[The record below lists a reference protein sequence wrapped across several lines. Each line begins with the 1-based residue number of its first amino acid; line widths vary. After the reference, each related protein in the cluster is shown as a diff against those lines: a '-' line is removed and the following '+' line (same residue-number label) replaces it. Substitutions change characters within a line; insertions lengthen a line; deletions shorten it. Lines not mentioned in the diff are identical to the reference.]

1 MPFSNL
7 ERSIVSE
14 SKPEGFLASN
24 EFLIRRLHSLSG
36 LIPVGAYMCVH
47 LLTNASVMSGAAAFQ
62 RNVNMIH
69 SLDKAL
75 PVIEWAFIFIPIL
88 FHAIFGFVIIGGG
101 LQNTSSYPL
110 QKNWRYTLQRWTG
123 GIAFLFIVGHV
134 FHLHGWVHS
143 LAEPL
148 GGANFKAYNATS
160 SLSWALRGA
169 VPIAFYSVGII
180 ACVYH
185 LANGIWTMG
194 ITWGVWTSPTA
205 QKRADKVCIGFGFAL
220 LFVGITAL
228 YGAVTTDIKAAFEVE
243 QQMLEQ
249 QVGEIPHYK
258 HYTEEERQEIEDK
271 LDESSEGVATAA
283 SH

>member
-1 MPFSNL
+1 M
-7 ERSIVSE
+7 SE
-14 SKPEGFLASN
+14 SKTEGFLASN

-75 PVIEWAFIFIPIL
+75 PVVEWAFIFIPIL

-143 LAEPL
+143 FAEPL

-160 SLSWALRGA
+160 SLTLALRGA
-169 VPIAFYSVGII
+169 LPIILYSVGLV

-185 LANGIWTMG
+185 LANGLWTMG

-205 QKRADKVCIGFGFAL
+205 QKRADKVCTGFGAAL
-220 LFVGITAL
+220 LFVGFTAL
-228 YGAVTTDIKAAFEVE
+228 YGAVTTDGKAALEVE
-243 QQMLEQ
+243 QQLLEQ
-249 QVGEIPHYK
+249 HVGEIPHYK
-258 HYTEEERQEIEDK
+258 YFTEEERAEALEEFNKGSED
-271 LDESSEGVATAA
+271 VTAA
-283 SH
+283 ASQEAIDGRH